1 MMLLCASAGC
11 AATSAE
17 TVYTVRSTVAAC
29 PRPAAPSP
37 AALDAGKRLEHPANL
52 ARLTYNIDLMA
63 AHIADQDAAL
73 DCYERQTET
82 Q

>member
-11 AATSAE
+11 ATRDAE
-17 TVYTVRSTVAAC
+17 TSWTLRGVVTAC
-29 PRPAAPSP
+29 PRPAPLAPAP
-37 AALDAGKRLEHPANL
+37 LDAAKRLEHPANL

-82 Q
+82 R